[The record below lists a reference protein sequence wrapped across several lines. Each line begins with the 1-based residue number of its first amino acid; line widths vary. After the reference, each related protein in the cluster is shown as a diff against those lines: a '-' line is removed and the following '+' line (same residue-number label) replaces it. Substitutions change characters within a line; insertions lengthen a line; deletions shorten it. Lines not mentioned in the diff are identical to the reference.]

1 MFVLDR
7 QFHAVC
13 RMAWC
18 ALVAKLANS
27 FELSYFLSCYF
38 ATKSHVVADGVV
50 PQEKYLFVVVKHIE
64 FFNCFVE
71 FGGVE
76 FESFYWVKF
85 VVAYFQCAVV
95 PFLYYNVVFQ

>member
-27 FELSYFLSCYF
+27 FELSNF
-38 ATKSHVVADGVV
+38 
-50 PQEKYLFVVVKHIE
+50 
-64 FFNCFVE
+64 
-71 FGGVE
+71 FGGYFTGTFLLV
-76 FESFYWVKF
+76 FVLVLMFALIVMSKF
-85 VVAYFQCAVV
+85 LLFFDMIMVSCRFDKHDIVSCS
-95 PFLYYNVVFQ
+95 FLYFM